1 MIENANFLVNTDE
14 DVKPLGEYIHKAVEH
29 YFSRLEGED
38 PFELYNLVLK
48 EVEAPLLKI
57 VMKYVKGNQSK
68 ASELLGLSRGTVR
81 KKLKQFEMLK
91 EGKNK

>member
-1 MIENANFLVNTDE
+1 
-14 DVKPLGEYIHKAVEH
+14 
-29 YFSRLEGED
+29 
-38 PFELYNLVLK
+38 
-48 EVEAPLLKI
+48 LLKI